1 MIVNYTVHYS
11 DTVYIPDS
19 EWDQQTKIDYA
30 DDLNAFAFMYVQEH
44 VPVFRGLTINS
55 IEGASDA

>member
-1 MIVNYTVHYS
+1 MKVSYTVHYS

-30 DDLNAFAFMYVQEH
+30 DNLNAFAFMYVQED
-44 VPVFRGLTINS
+44 VPVFRGLTIDN
-55 IEGASDA
+55 IEGAPNA